1 MWEFLGGV
9 KNKHVTLNNLR
20 MFLFAIQN
28 VMIEHGPTVSADD
41 LKPLPDSKIGKF
53 NAHGDLFLSV
63 QDMKYIP

>member
-1 MWEFLGGV
+1 
-9 KNKHVTLNNLR
+9 

-63 QDMKYIP
+63 QDMKHIP